1 MAAGRTMIR
10 RLIALIS
17 LMMCVAL
24 SAPCPAFGA
33 DRDIPLQML
42 SMRDR
47 LLRDRSQLL
56 YMRSDL
62 NGRII
67 SMQRMQQDMDKLLA
81 SSDLPACQYAD
92 LTTAKSKLV
101 GAVNELQ
108 RRLDCV
114 EKGLI
119 NNNQD
124 LSSVD
129 YSIQRF
135 ACLR

>member
-1 MAAGRTMIR
+1 MLRK
-10 RLIALIS
+10 LIS
-17 LMMCVAL
+17 LASMMMCLAL
-24 SAPCPAFGA
+24 CAPSPASAA
-33 DRDIPLQML
+33 DRDIPLQIL
-42 SMRDR
+42 GLRDR
-47 LLRDRSQLL
+47 LLGDRSQLL

-67 SMQRMQQDMDKLLA
+67 SMQRMLQDIDKLMYTPRLPDAQYNELSLA
-81 SSDLPACQYAD
+81 K
-92 LTTAKSKLV
+92 AKV
-101 GAVNELQ
+101 QGALNDLQ
-108 RRLDCV
+108 RRLDCA

-124 LSSVD
+124 LANVE